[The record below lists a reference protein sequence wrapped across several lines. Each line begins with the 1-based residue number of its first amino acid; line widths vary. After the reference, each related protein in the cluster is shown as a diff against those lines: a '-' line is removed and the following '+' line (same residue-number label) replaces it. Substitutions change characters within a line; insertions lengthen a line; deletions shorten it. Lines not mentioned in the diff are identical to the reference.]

1 MIVRVHVVYGFQVRI
16 DINALYNI
24 HQVNII
30 YHQFV
35 ILGSVALLVDHCKE
49 VEVHVDVNELFEADL
64 DQGLLVFLLVVVDVF
79 EWHHLEVGAEAN
91 DLHLVIIVDNGL
103 VCIVSSQI
111 SMLFVF
117 NQGLNI
123 FNSFSDDNIG
133 QLLLPFT
140 II

>member
-1 MIVRVHVVYGFQVRI
+1 VYGFQVWI

-24 HQVNII
+24 HQVNVI

>member
-1 MIVRVHVVYGFQVRI
+1 MIVRVHVVYGFQVWI

-111 SMLFVF
+111 SMLLVF